1 MPGDTYINIFGQ
13 GSQVGFCF
21 AFSFKTENVFNLFLI
36 HNAEHLALI
45 FHDLRASSDWYLV

>member
-21 AFSFKTENVFNLFLI
+21 AFSFRTENVFLFLI

-45 FHDLRASSDWYLV
+45 FCDLRASSY

>member
-21 AFSFKTENVFNLFLI
+21 TSSFRTENVFNLLLI
-36 HNAEHLALI
+36 HNAEHLTLI
-45 FHDLRASSDWYLV
+45 FHDLRASSD

>member
-21 AFSFKTENVFNLFLI
+21 TFSFRTENVFNLFLI

-45 FHDLRASSDWYLV
+45 FHDLRASSY